1 MPSASRDRQPGS
13 AFHRA
18 RRLAAPDLLIYDPLR
33 PDSPIRIGINQGILA
48 PMLRSSG
55 ATAIIGKPGIEKSRL
70 TGMRL
75 VNDNTVTPLPPS
87 KINSLACEVGIA
99 LR

>member
-1 MPSASRDRQPGS
+1 
-13 AFHRA
+13 
-18 RRLAAPDLLIYDPLR
+18 
-33 PDSPIRIGINQGILA
+33 
-48 PMLRSSG
+48 MLRSSG